1 MKKII
6 SIALILI
13 FALSITACEN
23 TTTTPKKITVA
34 VSIVPQATFVE
45 KVCEDKVNIVCLIP
59 SGASAESYELKPKEI
74 TAFAD
79 SQIYFSIG
87 VPAEKNGILPNLS
100 KDTTVIDLEKAVR
113 EEYPDRQINGERD
126 PHIWLSPKRVK
137 EMIRTIAKE
146 MSRLDPENSDFYN
159 KNADNYLKE
168 LENLNNEILDI
179 FKAKIRRK
187 FLVYHPAF
195 GYFAEDYGLEM
206 YALEEHGHEA
216 TSKDL
221 AEMTDLAKGENI
233 KVIFC
238 QAENSVRQ
246 ARAFAEEIGG
256 RVEILEPLSPD
267 YINNLKKTAT
277 LINEAVTE

>member
-1 MKKII
+1 MKRII

-13 FALSITACEN
+13 LSLSITACEKA
-23 TTTTPKKITVA
+23 TTASKKITVA

-45 KVCEDKVNIVCLIP
+45 KVCGDKVNIVTLIP

-79 SQIYFSIG
+79 SKTFFSIG
-87 VPAEKNGILPNLS
+87 VPAEEHGILPNLS
-100 KDTTVIDLEKAVR
+100 ENTNVIDLSKAVS
-113 EEYPDRQINGERD
+113 EEYPDRQINGEPD
-126 PHIWLSPKRVK
+126 PHIWLSPKRVQV
-137 EMIRTIAKE
+137 MIRTIAKE
-146 MSRLDPENSDFYN
+146 MCLLDPENSDFYN
-159 KNADNYLKE
+159 KNADSYLKE
-168 LENLNNEILDI
+168 LENLNTEILDI

-195 GYFAEDYGLEM
+195 GYFADDYGLEM

-216 TSKDL
+216 TPKDL
-221 AEMTDLAKGENI
+221 TEMTDLAKRENI

-238 QAENSVRQ
+238 QAEASDKQ

-256 RVEILEPLSPD
+256 RVQILEPLSPD
-267 YINNLKKTAT
+267 YISNLKKTAT
-277 LINEAVTE
+277 LINEAVTG